1 MKEYQHMNQLR
12 RTFLKGTGAAGTV
25 AIAIAA
31 GLLKPSQVLAAEWNK
46 SAFEAKSV
54 GDAMKAMGLAAPADS
69 KDILIKAP
77 DIAENGAVVP
87 VEVTSKIAGTD
98 SISIMAEKNASP
110 LIADFDLMNGAEGYV
125 STRIKM
131 GQTSLVRAVVK
142 AGGKTY
148 TAAKEVKV
156 TIGGCGG

>member
-1 MKEYQHMNQLR
+1 MNALR
-12 RTFLKGTGAAGTV
+12 RNVLKSAAGASAV
-25 AIAIAA
+25 AVAVAA
-31 GLLKPSQVLAAEWNK
+31 GLLKPTQAMAAWNK
-46 SAFEAKSV
+46 AAFEAKSV
-54 GDAMKAMGLAAPADS
+54 GDALKGIGISNPSDS
-69 KDILIKAP
+69 KDITIKAP

-87 VEVTSKIAGTD
+87 VEVTTSIAGT
-98 SISIMAEKNASP
+98 STIAILAEKNAQP
-110 LIADFDLMNGAEGYV
+110 LVGTFDLKGGSQGFI

-131 GQTSLVRAVVK
+131 GQTSLIRAVVN

>member
-1 MKEYQHMNQLR
+1 MNQLR

-25 AIAIAA
+25 AVAVAA

-46 SAFEAKSV
+46 GAFGAK
-54 GDAMKAMGLAAPADS
+54 GMTDAMKAMDAAGAAES

-87 VEVTSKIAGTD
+87 VEVTSKIAGTQA
-98 SISIMAEKNASP
+98 IMLFAEKNATP
-110 LIADFDLMNGAEGYV
+110 LVADFNLSNGAEGYV

-131 GQTSLVRAVVK
+131 GQTSNIRVVVK
-142 AGGKTY
+142 AGGKAY
-148 TAAKEVKV
+148 TAVKEVKV

>member
-1 MKEYQHMNQLR
+1 MNALR
-12 RTFLKGTGAAGTV
+12 RNVLKGAAGAGTV
-25 AIAIAA
+25 AVAVAA
-31 GLLKPSQVLAAEWNK
+31 GLLKPTQALAGVPR

-54 GDAMKAMGLAAPADS
+54 GDAMKNMGASAPIDS
-69 KDILIKAP
+69 RDITIKAP

-87 VEVTSKIAGTD
+87 VEVTSGIAGT
-98 SISIMAEKNASP
+98 SAIAIMAEKNATP
-110 LIADFDLMNGAEGYV
+110 LVADLGLMGGAQGYI

-131 GQTSLVRAVVK
+131 GQTSLVRAVVT